1 MADPPRRPWPS
12 SAENREH
19 SRFAMVGFLF
29 DMILAAA
36 ALRDSR
42 ASFAIIG
49 LVVWVVV
56 YWQDRLSDGSGRFRR
71 ADCNSECS
79 VLRIY
84 SADEEGEKINQ

>member
-19 SRFAMVGFLF
+19 SRFAMVGFLS

-42 ASFAIIG
+42 ASLANIG

-56 YWQDRLSDGSGRFRR
+56 YWQDRLLFPMVP
-71 ADCNSECS
+71 AD
-79 VLRIY
+79 
-84 SADEEGEKINQ
+84 SAEPIATPNARY